1 MLELQ
6 RERTEVQERNFE
18 LEKQLR
24 AAKAQVA
31 ELKSQ
36 VASLMTHEKLDQPP
50 KPDDITEKG
59 PCLWCKARVL
69 SNEPRGQVNG
79 DYFHRN
85 GTCDTMLGQKLG
97 LTLRR

>member
-6 RERTEVQERNFE
+6 RERTEVQERNFKLEKQTSPIHVRNFE

-36 VASLMTHEKLDQPP
+36 VASLMTYEKLDQPP

-59 PCLWCKARVL
+59 VI
-69 SNEPRGQVNG
+69 
-79 DYFHRN
+79 
-85 GTCDTMLGQKLG
+85 
-97 LTLRR
+97 LRMQSGSSTGRRLDH